1 MGGKD
6 WDDEKTIMD
15 AVPGGGGVA
24 PPPPIE
30 VVLDRVTH
38 ESGVLLPAGTETP
51 PVRLLEIWTK
61 NRIYL
66 LDSQLVCVSV
76 RDRKTGQEDPK
87 HAVLGTRL
95 VGGQRRYG
103 KTLHITRPLPVPG
116 TEAVFEKKTQKSASG
131 VTSRVE
137 RIVVRIQVTSVV
149 MEKEGAWDDVTNSL
163 LNLETIRRIGEGK
176 R

>member
-1 MGGKD
+1 MGHGF
-6 WDDEKTIMD
+6 DDEKTVMD
-15 AVPGGGGVA
+15 AIPGGTPV
-24 PPPPIE
+24 PPIE

-38 ESGVLLPAGTETP
+38 DAAVLQPAGTEAP

-66 LDSQLVCVSV
+66 LDATLTCVSV
-76 RDRKTGQEDPK
+76 RDRATGAEDLK
-87 HAVLGTRL
+87 HSVLGTKL

-116 TEAVFEKKTQKSASG
+116 TEAVFERKNQKSASG

-149 MEKEGAWDDVTNSL
+149 IEREGAWDDVTNAL
-163 LNLETIRRIGEGK
+163 LNVEQIRKIGEGSK

>member
-1 MGGKD
+1 MGQGF
-6 WDDEKTIMD
+6 DDEKTIMD
-15 AVPGGGGVA
+15 AVPAGMT

-38 ESGVLLPAGTETP
+38 DSSQLLPAGQEVP

-66 LDSQLVCVSV
+66 LDSTLICVSV
-76 RDRKTGQEDPK
+76 RDRATGAQDPK
-87 HAVLGTRL
+87 HAVLGTKL

-116 TEAVFEKKTQKSASG
+116 TEAVFEKKHQKSASG

-149 MEKEGAWDDVTNSL
+149 IEKDGAWDDVTNAL
-163 LNLETIRRIGEGK
+163 LNVEQIRKIGEG

>member
-1 MGGKD
+1 MGHGI
-6 WDDEKTIMD
+6 DDEKTIMD
-15 AVPGGGGVA
+15 AIPGGGPV
-24 PPPPIE
+24 PPIE

-38 ESGVLLPAGTETP
+38 DAQVLQPAGTEAP

-61 NRIYL
+61 NTIYL
-66 LDSQLVCVSV
+66 LDSGLVCVSV
-76 RDRKTGQEDPK
+76 RDRHTGAEDLK
-87 HAVLGTRL
+87 HGVLGTKL

-116 TEAVFEKKTQKSASG
+116 VEAVFEKKSQKSASG

-149 MEKEGAWDDVTNSL
+149 IEREGAWDDVTNAL
-163 LNLETIRRIGEGK
+163 LNVEQIRKIGEGQK